1 MDTKESAFA
10 EIRRLVNEQLKALQQ
25 PLSAEEVIRY
35 RVSANH
41 IRERMEQILSN
52 VTRCPHEAPRHL
64 FQPSLEKRDS
74 REVARHAPQGPRF
87 QVLGKFPYTKDA

>member
-35 RVSANH
+35 RVRANH

-52 VTRCPHEAPRHL
+52 VTR
-64 FQPSLEKRDS
+64 
-74 REVARHAPQGPRF
+74 
-87 QVLGKFPYTKDA
+87 